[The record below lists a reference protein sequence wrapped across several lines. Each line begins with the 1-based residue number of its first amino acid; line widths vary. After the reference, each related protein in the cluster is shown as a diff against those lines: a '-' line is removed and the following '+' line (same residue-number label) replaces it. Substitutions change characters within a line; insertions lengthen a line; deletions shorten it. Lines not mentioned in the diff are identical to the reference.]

1 MPSRPRPSF
10 VSHLL
15 PGSLALCGLAIA
27 CAVQGEERRSLEPMV
42 VTGSY
47 NPSDTFDLPFSVDSI
62 ERRQI
67 ADGQLGI
74 NLSEVLPRVPG
85 LVVQNRQN
93 YAQDLQI
100 SSRGY
105 GARSAFGI
113 RGLKLLADGI
123 PASTPDGQGQA
134 ATLNLDVAERIEV
147 LRGPASTIYGS
158 NAGGVIQ
165 MFSRDGQGAPRV
177 GAETTVGS
185 DGLSRNHLYTEGE
198 GDGVG
203 FLVDAS
209 RMDTDGYRDHSA
221 ARRDQTFAKLNF
233 RPDADSRLALIY
245 SSLEQN
251 DTEDP
256 LGQTWDAYKHDP
268 RSVTAN
274 AELYDTRK
282 SIDHQQ
288 AGMNYERYFGE
299 ATLQVNAYV
308 GKRSVVQYQAIPK
321 QIGCE
326 SNPRCQRNGAVIDFD
341 RDFHGGTVR
350 WLQPV
355 RQAPGEL
362 NLTVGLDYDQSRD
375 DRRGYQNFNGD
386 QLGVKGELRRDEVD
400 TATSLD
406 PYLQASWAIDAWT
419 LQAGV
424 RHSTMKMEVD
434 DRYLSNGDASGS
446 RRYRKNTPSFSV
458 MYAFTPDLHGY
469 LSAGKGFETPTQAEM
484 AYAPVA
490 ANAPDVFNFG
500 LKPATSSQYE
510 AGLKAR
516 LWGNTRVNAAIF
528 QIRTEDEIVV
538 ASSLGGRTSY
548 QNAGKTLRRGFEL
561 GVESELSE
569 HWNANLAYTRLS
581 ATYDSDFEAGGKTIG
596 KGKHLPG
603 VPASSLFGELVWK
616 PVEGI
621 SMGWEGMYRSQV
633 YVEDSNSEKA
643 APSYAVFNWRTR
655 FEQRLGPGPS
665 TSWCAWTTCSTAST
679 SARSSSATATGVTTK
694 RPRAVLVRGSRG
706 RIPVLKCRARLFALP
721 GQPLSASS
729 IPITVWMYSNRKSPA
744 CATRS
749 TDHEPQPCRT
759 AAVPTPRPGARE
771 TGLPAPPPVPQS
783 CQRTP
788 GARRARRSR
797 APAGCP
803 RTPGAGWPEWVSAEL
818 CVADDPLF
826 VRKVVAR
833 LKAAVDWQ
841 RQRAA

>member
-177 GAETTVGS
+177 GAETSVGS

-256 LGQTWDAYKHDP
+256 LGQTWDVYKHDP

-355 RQAPGEL
+355 SQAPGEL

-386 QLGVKGELRRDEVD
+386 QLGVKGKLRRDEVD

-561 GVESELSE
+561 GLESELSE

-581 ATYDSDFEAGGKTIG
+581 ATYDSDFKAGGKTIG

-603 VPASSLFGELVWK
+603 VPESSLFGELVWK
-616 PVEGI
+616 PAQGI

-655 FEQRLGPGPS
+655 FEQRLG
-665 TSWCAWTTCSTAST
+665 AWAFHQ
-679 SARSSSATATGVTTK
+679 
-694 RPRAVLVRGSRG
+694 LVRLDNLFDRQYVGSVIVGDGNR
-706 RIPVLKCRARLFALP
+706 RYYEAAP
-721 GQPLSASS
+721 GLSWYA
-729 IPITVWMYSNRKSPA
+729 
-744 CATRS
+744 
-749 TDHEPQPCRT
+749 
-759 AAVPTPRPGARE
+759 
-771 TGLPAPPPVPQS
+771 
-783 CQRTP
+783 
-788 GARRARRSR
+788 
-797 APAGCP
+797 
-803 RTPGAGWPEWVSAEL
+803 GAGVEYQ
-818 CVADDPLF
+818 F
-826 VRKVVAR
+826 
-833 LKAAVDWQ
+833 
-841 RQRAA
+841 

>member
-308 GKRSVVQYQAIPK
+308 GKRSVVQYLSIPR
-321 QIGCE
+321 GVV
-326 SNPRCQRNGAVIDFD
+326 SNSQRGGGVVDFD

-355 RQAPGEL
+355 RQAPGVL

-561 GVESELSE
+561 GLESELSE

-655 FEQRLGPGPS
+655 FEQRLG
-665 TSWCAWTTCSTAST
+665 AWTFHQ
-679 SARSSSATATGVTTK
+679 
-694 RPRAVLVRGSRG
+694 LVRLDNLFDRQYVGSVIVGDGNR
-706 RIPVLKCRARLFALP
+706 RYYEAAP
-721 GQPLSASS
+721 GLSWYA
-729 IPITVWMYSNRKSPA
+729 
-744 CATRS
+744 
-749 TDHEPQPCRT
+749 
-759 AAVPTPRPGARE
+759 
-771 TGLPAPPPVPQS
+771 
-783 CQRTP
+783 
-788 GARRARRSR
+788 
-797 APAGCP
+797 
-803 RTPGAGWPEWVSAEL
+803 GAGVEYQ
-818 CVADDPLF
+818 F
-826 VRKVVAR
+826 
-833 LKAAVDWQ
+833 
-841 RQRAA
+841 

>member
-177 GAETTVGS
+177 GAEATVGS

-355 RQAPGEL
+355 SQAPGEL

-386 QLGVKGELRRDEVD
+386 QLGVKGKLRRDEVD

-561 GVESELSE
+561 GLESELSE

-603 VPASSLFGELVWK
+603 VPESSLFGELV
-616 PVEGI
+616 
-621 SMGWEGMYRSQV
+621 
-633 YVEDSNSEKA
+633 
-643 APSYAVFNWRTR
+643 
-655 FEQRLGPGPS
+655 
-665 TSWCAWTTCSTAST
+665 
-679 SARSSSATATGVTTK
+679 
-694 RPRAVLVRGSRG
+694 
-706 RIPVLKCRARLFALP
+706 
-721 GQPLSASS
+721 
-729 IPITVWMYSNRKSPA
+729 
-744 CATRS
+744 
-749 TDHEPQPCRT
+749 
-759 AAVPTPRPGARE
+759 
-771 TGLPAPPPVPQS
+771 
-783 CQRTP
+783 
-788 GARRARRSR
+788 
-797 APAGCP
+797 
-803 RTPGAGWPEWVSAEL
+803 
-818 CVADDPLF
+818 
-826 VRKVVAR
+826 
-833 LKAAVDWQ
+833 
-841 RQRAA
+841 